1 MQGRSAPLRF
11 GNYEPL
17 LQLAAGGM
25 ATVHIA
31 RQLGAA
37 GFERIVVVKRVH
49 RHLLSDRG
57 FYDMFRDEAHVASMV
72 RHPNVVPVIDVVEIG
87 DAAQDNRELL
97 LVMEY
102 VESCSLS
109 TIQKVVHDE
118 GKRIPVPIVARIL
131 CDALA
136 GMHAAH
142 TALDMRGAPLGVV
155 HRDVSPQNIIVGV
168 DGSARLIDFGVAKA
182 AHRLSETR
190 SGSVKGKYS
199 YMAPEQAHGR
209 PVDPRTDIF
218 AAGIVFHECLT
229 AKRLFRGENELD
241 TVRMISEG
249 EVPAPSSLE
258 PAIPAELDAVA
269 LKALT
274 RAPAGRFQTAIEMID
289 AIESAMPLASPRE
302 VAAYLER
309 ICGPRLLE
317 RREAIQTKL
326 EAHPSAQPPT
336 YDVDAPTERDSTKSD
351 SMMDATRREGSGTE
365 GRIAVETS
373 PAREPVRSR
382 FPTLVIVI
390 AAVVAVGALVTALS
404 VQRSR
409 SASGKDQPT
418 QGVASAASVASIA
431 VLAPPASVAKAAPA
445 SSMGASTPV
454 PPATKDIVV
463 DLTAASTIERV
474 DAAGATAIELSGK
487 TARLHIPPWTGTLTV
502 EATLQGGK
510 KATAQLAAGTT
521 TATLGAAKPHAPA
534 GAGPAAP
541 TPKPDLQG
549 NPYGTQ

>member
-1 MQGRSAPLRF
+1 MQGIGTPLRF

-49 RHLLSDRG
+49 RHLLADRA

-87 DAAQDNRELL
+87 DAIHDNRELL

-102 VESCSLS
+102 VESASLS
-109 TIQKVVHDE
+109 TIQRAVHED
-118 GKRIPVPIVARIL
+118 GKRIPIPIVARIL

-142 TALDMRGAPLGVV
+142 TAVDMRGEPLGVV

-209 PVDPRTDIF
+209 PVDARTDIF

-241 TVRMISEG
+241 TVRMISEAD
-249 EVPAPSSLE
+249 VLPPSSVE
-258 PAIPAELDAVA
+258 PAIPAALDAVA

-274 RAPAGRFQTAIEMID
+274 RAPAGRFQTALEMMD

-309 ICGPRLLE
+309 VCGARMLE
-317 RREAIQTKL
+317 RREAVKSKL
-326 EAHPSAQPPT
+326 EAPKSTRPPT
-336 YDVDAPTERDSTKSD
+336 YDVDAPTQRDSARPD
-351 SMMDATRREGSGTE
+351 PLMDATRREGSGTE

-373 PAREPVRSR
+373 PAREPARAR
-382 FPTLVIVI
+382 FPTLV
-390 AAVVAVGALVTALS
+390 VVAAALIAVAALVTALS
-404 VQRSR
+404 IARSK
-409 SASGKDQPT
+409 SASVGDQPL
-418 QGVASAASVASIA
+418 QGTSSVVALGPSASVSPIA
-431 VLAPPASVAKAAPA
+431 PATNTGAGTAAPEPSA
-445 SSMGASTPV
+445 I
-454 PPATKDIVV
+454 KDVV
-463 DLTAASTIERV
+463 D
-474 DAAGATAIELSGK
+474 
-487 TARLHIPPWTGTLTV
+487 
-502 EATLQGGK
+502 GGK
-510 KATAQLAAGTT
+510 PLAAGTT
-521 TATLGAAKPHAPA
+521 TATASAAKPRGPVGPPPTTKPA
-534 GAGPAAP
+534 Q
-541 TPKPDLQG
+541 TNKPDLQS